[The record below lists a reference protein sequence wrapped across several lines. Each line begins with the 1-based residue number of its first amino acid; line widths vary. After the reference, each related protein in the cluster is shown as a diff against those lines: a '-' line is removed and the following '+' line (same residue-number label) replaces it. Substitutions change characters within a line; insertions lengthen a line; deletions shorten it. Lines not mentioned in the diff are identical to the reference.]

1 MSRATKT
8 QQLLAM
14 LVHDVGKYVARTA
27 RNLGDAPITP
37 LAAPLLQMLLDDCF
51 GSATTLR
58 PSLRFAELRQQL
70 AAVNPNVDLSA
81 VATGLSAL
89 DSLESLIRADNAPA
103 VARAVA
109 LAKQIEADLR
119 AHLARQT
126 LPRLTTKKK
135 P

>member
-1 MSRATKT
+1 MNRTTKT
-8 QQLLAM
+8 QQLFAE

-27 RNLGDAPITP
+27 RNLGDPPSTP

-51 GSATTLR
+51 GSATTQR
-58 PSLRFAELRQQL
+58 PSLRFAELRRQL
-70 AAVNPNVDLSA
+70 LAVYPNVDLSA
-81 VATGLSAL
+81 VATCLFEL

-119 AHLARQT
+119 AHLTRQT

>member
-1 MSRATKT
+1 MNRTTKT
-8 QQLLAM
+8 QQLFAE

-27 RNLGDAPITP
+27 RNLGDPPSTP

-51 GSATTLR
+51 GSATTQR
-58 PSLRFAELRQQL
+58 PSLRFAELRRQL
-70 AAVNPNVDLSA
+70 LAVYPNVDLSA
-81 VATGLSAL
+81 VATCLFEL

-119 AHLARQT
+119 AHLTRQT
-126 LPRLTTKKK
+126 
-135 P
+135 

>member
-1 MSRATKT
+1 VNRTTKT
-8 QQLLAM
+8 QQLFAE

-27 RNLGDAPITP
+27 RNLGDPPSTP

-51 GSATTLR
+51 GSATTQR
-58 PSLRFAELRQQL
+58 PSLRFAELRRQL
-70 AAVNPNVDLSA
+70 AAVYPNVDLSA
-81 VATGLSAL
+81 VATCLFEL

-119 AHLARQT
+119 AHLTRQT

>member
-1 MSRATKT
+1 MSRTTKT
-8 QQLLAM
+8 QQLLAA

-27 RNLGDAPITP
+27 RNLGDAPSTP
-37 LAAPLLQMLLDDCF
+37 LAAPVLQMLLDDCF

-58 PSLRFAELRQQL
+58 PSLRFAELRRQL

-103 VARAVA
+103 IARAVV

-119 AHLARQT
+119 AHLT

>member
-1 MSRATKT
+1 MSRTTKT
-8 QQLLAM
+8 QQLFAE

-27 RNLGDAPITP
+27 RNLGDPPSTP

-51 GSATTLR
+51 GSATTQR
-58 PSLRFAELRQQL
+58 PSLRFAELRRQL
-70 AAVNPNVDLSA
+70 LAVYPNVDLSA
-81 VATGLSAL
+81 VATCLFEL

-119 AHLARQT
+119 AHLTRQT

>member
-1 MSRATKT
+1 MSRTTKT
-8 QQLLAM
+8 QQLLAA

-27 RNLGDAPITP
+27 RNLGDAPSTP
-37 LAAPLLQMLLDDCF
+37 LAAPVFQMLLDDCF

-58 PSLRFAELRQQL
+58 PSLRFAELRGQL
-70 AAVNPNVDLSA
+70 IAVNPNVDLSA
-81 VATGLSAL
+81 VATGLCEL

-119 AHLARQT
+119 AHLTRQT

-135 P
+135 L